1 MIVLRIQK
9 LILQSGKRLKGYDD
23 KYIIIKVPVVS
34 EFIYGRKV
42 GFKVK
47 EIVYE
52 STKNISSTKIRKNSK
67 KKFGK
72 DYIRHIINAKL
83 SVLKKLEQ

>member
-1 MIVLRIQK
+1 MIIE
-9 LILQSGKRLKGYDD
+9 RLKGYDD

-47 EIVYE
+47 EIIYE
-52 STKNISSTKIRKNSK
+52 SKNI
-67 KKFGK
+67 
-72 DYIRHIINAKL
+72 Y
-83 SVLKKLEQ
+83 